1 MRRVLSLILMLMVA
15 ACGARVAQAGGA
27 EEKRIFHDGLKR
39 FYLIER
45 PDAEGPAPA
54 LVVLHGGGGSARQVR
69 RHTGFTLDR
78 EGWVEIYPNAIEK
91 QWNDGRT
98 ALSGG
103 PLREGDDIGFLRRIL
118 KQLADDGVISRRRI
132 YVTGPSNGGAMT
144 QRLVCQAPELLA
156 GAAPVIMNFPVG
168 LDCPGR
174 RAVPML
180 FILGTEDPLVPFHG
194 GPITVGKRDRGG
206 VMPAPD
212 TLAFY
217 ARRNGC
223 AKAVQRQLP
232 DVDPDDGTRV
242 SRIDYRG
249 CQTPLAALIAEGGGH
264 TWAGAPD
271 RPLLRRVVGITSRD
285 ISATA
290 EIERFFL
297 DLDRN
302 LR

>member
-1 MRRVLSLILMLMVA
+1 MRLLLSLILMLAVT
-15 ACGARVAQAGGA
+15 ACGGRGAQAGEA
-27 EEKRIFHDGLKR
+27 EQRRLFHDGVKR
-39 FYLIER
+39 EFLIER
-45 PDAEGPAPA
+45 PDTGGPAPA
-54 LVVLHGGGGSARQVR
+54 IVVLHGGGGNARQVR
-69 RHTGFTLDR
+69 RHTGFTLS
-78 EGWVEIYPNAIEK
+78 EKGWVEIYPNAIDK

-98 ALSGG
+98 ALAGG
-103 PLREGDDIGFLRRIL
+103 PLREGDDLGFLREMLRGLIDQGL
-118 KQLADDGVISRRRI
+118 ITRDRI

-144 QRLVCQAPELLA
+144 QRMVCQTPEIVA

-217 ARRNGC
+217 SRRNGC
-223 AKAVQRQLP
+223 AKAERRQLP

-264 TWAGAPD
+264 TWAGGPE
-271 RPLLRRVVGITSRD
+271 RPLLRRLVGTTSRD
-285 ISATA
+285 FSATA

-297 DLDRN
+297 DLDR
-302 LR
+302 R